1 MSVKFKGHV
10 TLGLTVVNLVKKWM
24 IERCFCSEFSELRE
38 VFILIDVEIPLV
50 DPREIFP
57 QIVFRPGAPWSYLK
71 FKLLTILLYVD
82 CLNQKVM

>member
-24 IERCFCSEFSELRE
+24 IERWFCSEFSELRE

-57 QIVFRPGAPWSYLK
+57 KVVFRPGAPWSYLK
-71 FKLLTILLYVD
+71 I
-82 CLNQKVM
+82 